1 MYDYKRRRWYQI
13 KKIVITLSIFLLMI
27 GIVGCAGAGDYEIE
41 LINGFKVRRTSAQK
55 VHIGSSEYSYDE
67 LLIPEIDDYEKG
79 EFVEKVGHDNDR
91 YIIAKTN
98 FNNYYV
104 LDTKNVIVQGPL
116 TKEKF
121 VKVKENL
128 EIPNSVTLKDLS
140 EYKKIR

>member
-1 MYDYKRRRWYQI
+1 MYDYKIRRWYQI

-67 LLIPEIDDYEKG
+67 LLIPVIDDYEKG

-98 FNNYYV
+98 FNNYYL
-104 LDTKNVIVQGPL
+104 LDTKKAIVQGPL

-121 VKVKENL
+121 VKVRENL
-128 EIPNSVTLKDLS
+128 EIPNSIALKDLS

>member
-1 MYDYKRRRWYQI
+1 MYDYKIRRWYQI

-67 LLIPEIDDYEKG
+67 LLIPILDDYEKG
-79 EFVEKVGHDNDR
+79 EFIEKVGHDNDR

-104 LDTKNVIVQGPL
+104 LDTKKAIVQGPL

-121 VKVKENL
+121 VRVRENL
-128 EIPNSVTLKDLS
+128 EIPNSVTLKDLN

>member
-67 LLIPEIDDYEKG
+67 LLIPVIDDYEKG

-98 FNNYYV
+98 FNNYYL
-104 LDTKNVIVQGPL
+104 LDTKKAIVQGPL

-121 VKVKENL
+121 VKVRENL
-128 EIPNSVTLKDLS
+128 EIPNSIALKDLS

>member
-1 MYDYKRRRWYQI
+1 
-13 KKIVITLSIFLLMI
+13 MI
-27 GIVGCAGAGDYEIE
+27 GMVGCAGTGDYEIE

-67 LLIPEIDDYEKG
+67 LLIPILDDYEKG
-79 EFVEKVGHDNDR
+79 EFIEKVGHDNDR

-104 LDTKNVIVQGPL
+104 LDTKKAIVQGPL

-121 VKVKENL
+121 VRVRENL
-128 EIPNSVTLKDLS
+128 EIPNSIALKDFN

>member
-1 MYDYKRRRWYQI
+1 MYDYKIRRWYQI

-27 GIVGCAGAGDYEIE
+27 GIVGCAGVGDYEIE

-67 LLIPEIDDYEKG
+67 LLIPILDDYEKG
-79 EFVEKVGHDNDR
+79 EFIEKVCHDNDR

-104 LDTKNVIVQGPL
+104 LDTKKAIVQGPL
-116 TKEKF
+116 TKEKYI
-121 VKVKENL
+121 KLRENL
-128 EIPNSVTLKDLS
+128 QIPNSIALKDLS

>member
-1 MYDYKRRRWYQI
+1 MYDYKIRRWYQI

-27 GIVGCAGAGDYEIE
+27 GMIGCAGVGDYEIE

-67 LLIPEIDDYEKG
+67 LLIPVIDDYEKG

-128 EIPNSVTLKDLS
+128 EIPNSVTLKDLN